1 MAGGI
6 SFDDAVDAIEEVAPI
21 KNNAKETFVNAT
33 GGNGD
38 NAVGGNLSYQTS
50 YVKSSGIDKKLIT
63 GEDWNSYFKENYGAD
78 NVQWETAVNSME
90 DIINT
95 PSLITRLKPNQLED
109 LTNKS
114 SSLSSDIN
122 WNYGPLKKG
131 RSKGIPYENGG
142 GISINKNVNGNVVG
156 DYIQYHPGSSHH
168 GEIPYYKVSSASNG
182 EVKFYYNNGIWNY
195 ERITPRQPGKYD
207 RF

>member
-1 MAGGI
+1 MDYCDPSGYAKKICKDGGPK
-6 SFDDAVDAIEEVAPI
+6 E
-21 KNNAKETFVNAT
+21 NNH
-33 GGNGD
+33 GNE
-38 NAVGGNLSYQTS
+38 TS
-50 YVKSSGIDKKLIT
+50 YVKSNDIDKKLIT
-63 GEDWNSYFKENYGAD
+63 GEDWNSYFKETYGAD

-90 DIINT
+90 DIIDT
-95 PSLITRLKPNQLED
+95 PSLIARLKPNQLED

-114 SSLSSDIN
+114 SSLSSDTN

-156 DYIQYHPGSSHH
+156 DYIQYHPESSHH

-182 EVKFYYNNGIWNY
+182 EVKFYYNNGIWNMEY
-195 ERITPRQPGKYD
+195 GIMNVLHQDSQEKYD